1 MGELTKT
8 KVKVETKKKW
18 WTEEEIIVTEA
29 TPSAMVSK
37 EEGTKTTPIKKRTI
51 KVPLLIPV
59 FQKPADVTI
68 RITETVSPPEP
79 FDLTKIRPI
88 EKLVFLKAE
97 KVGAIDVRTE
107 VFTPHSVHLLDAITK
122 KLPEVHFEEPNPV
135 TLNVTEDVRTPQG
148 RDLSSFSIPVITPVF
163 LKSSGNVGY
172 SITTEV
178 ELLTA
183 TKSGG
188 KVPEIELPAEDVF
201 SKAFGLGVS
210 FLPEGPVIILA
221 KKPKEKEF
229 GYIEFL
235 KRLLREL
242 YRVRVGGLPT
252 AYHVMLP
259 GDPERLQSLRAGN
272 SIFVIDWEVGKKP
285 EEELGKQHLQAMTEK
300 VRELFSQSF
309 GFLVFYGDKEF
320 LSWVKEKVFGLVTHV
335 SNSNSIRVS
344 LVQEWVG
351 IKLNSPKSLCRL
363 IHNFWGFHEEHKVAN
378 IEFDY
383 LAPYLE
389 SKYREF
395 VESYTKTIRIK
406 GKAIPSALY
415 IEGNPGESLTHYA
428 LKAFVFE
435 RLVEDY
441 GVSPDDIET
450 EYPEG
455 DIRIDVYVK
464 IRNQNKP
471 QDIAIEIETF
481 YGEALPLLKLRKDVE
496 SRLAT
501 KSELWIVLP
510 PSSYLLFKNE
520 VHAFIKWTST
530 KYRDRVK
537 VFTVDVENR
546 KLIQVS

>member
-8 KVKVETKKKW
+8 KVKVETKKRW

-29 TPSAMVSK
+29 TSGTIVSK
-37 EEGTKTTPIKKRTI
+37 EEGAKTAPVKKRTI
-51 KVPLLIPV
+51 KVPLFIPV

-68 RITETVSPPEP
+68 RITETISPPEP

-97 KVGAIDVRTE
+97 KVEAIDVRTE
-107 VFTPHSVHLLDAITK
+107 VFTPHSVHLLDAVTK
-122 KLPEVHFEEPNPV
+122 KLPEVHFEEPEPV
-135 TLNVTEDVRTPQG
+135 TLNVTEDVRTPRG

-178 ELLTA
+178 GSRVA
-183 TKSGG
+183 TESQG
-188 KVPEIELPAEDVF
+188 KVPEIELLTEDMF
-201 SKAFGLGVS
+201 SEAFGSGVS
-210 FLPEGPVIILA
+210 FISEGPIIILA
-221 KKPKEKEF
+221 RKPEEEKF

-242 YRVRVGGLPT
+242 YRIRAGGLPT

-259 GDPERLQSLRAGN
+259 EDTGRLQSLRAGN
-272 SIFVIDWEVGKKP
+272 SIFVIDWGAGKKP
-285 EEELGKQHLQAMTEK
+285 EEELKKQHLQVITEK

-309 GFLVFYGDKEF
+309 GFLVFYGDNEF
-320 LSWVKEKVFGLVTHV
+320 LNWVKENVFGLVTHV

-344 LVQEWVG
+344 LVQEWVELS
-351 IKLNSPKSLCRL
+351 LNSSESLRGL
-363 IHNFWGFHEEHKVAN
+363 IHNFWGFYGKQEVAN

-395 VESYTKTIRIK
+395 VESYTRTIRIK
-406 GKAIPSALY
+406 GKAISSTLY

-435 RLVEDY
+435 QLVEDY
-441 GVSPDDIET
+441 GVNPEDIET

-455 DIRIDVYVK
+455 DIRIDVYVTTK
-464 IRNQNKP
+464 NL
-471 QDIAIEIETF
+471 AIEIETF
-481 YGEALPLLKLRKDVE
+481 YGETLPLLKLRKDVE

-546 KLIQVS
+546 RLIQVS